1 MADAPRRRK
10 EPENF
15 QMKTYRAGV
24 AAIALMAGFSVTPAH
39 AEFAGKSAGDF
50 MVRARAIAVAPD
62 EDASTTIGGNVS
74 IDNDVVPEVDFTY
87 FITDSIAL
95 ELIAATTKHDVTHN
109 AGIDLGEVSLLPPT
123 LTLQYHFMPK
133 ERLSPYVG
141 AGLNYTIFYN
151 EDVAAGSPVTSI
163 DYDNAFGYALQV
175 GVDYAL
181 NDNWYANLDVK
192 KLFLNTDVSMN
203 GGAITADVDI
213 DPWIVGVG
221 VGYRF

>member
-1 MADAPRRRK
+1 
-10 EPENF
+10 
-15 QMKTYRAGV
+15 MKTYRAGV
-24 AAIALMAGFSVTPAH
+24 AAIALVAGVSAAVPAH

-50 MVRARAIAVAPD
+50 MVRARAIAVVPD

-74 IDNDVVPEVDFTY
+74 ISNDVVPEIDFSY
-87 FITDSIAL
+87 FITDNIAL
-95 ELIAATTKHDVTHN
+95 ELIAATTKHDVSHN

-133 ERLSPYVG
+133 ERFSPYVG
-141 AGLNYTIFYN
+141 AGINYTIFYN
-151 EDVAAGSPVTSI
+151 EDAAAGSAVTDI

-181 NDNWYANLDVK
+181 NDNWYANVDVK

-203 GGAITADVDI
+203 GGTITADVDI
-213 DPWIVGVG
+213 DPWIIGVG

>member
-1 MADAPRRRK
+1 
-10 EPENF
+10 
-15 QMKTYRAGV
+15 MKTYRAGV
-24 AAIALMAGFSVTPAH
+24 AAIALVAGVSAAVPAH

-50 MVRARAIAVAPD
+50 MVRARAIAVVPD

-74 IDNDVVPEVDFTY
+74 ISNDVVPEIDFSY
-87 FITDSIAL
+87 FITDNIAL
-95 ELIAATTKHDVTHN
+95 ELIAATTKHDVSHN

-133 ERLSPYVG
+133 ERFSPYVG
-141 AGLNYTIFYN
+141 AGINYTIFYN
-151 EDVAAGSPVTSI
+151 EDAAPGSAVTDI

-181 NDNWYANLDVK
+181 SDNWYANVDVK

-203 GGAITADVDI
+203 GGTITADVDI
-213 DPWIVGVG
+213 DPWIIGVG

>member
-1 MADAPRRRK
+1 
-10 EPENF
+10 
-15 QMKTYRAGV
+15 MKKYRAGV
-24 AAIALMAGFSVTPAH
+24 AAIALLAGVSAAVPAQ

-50 MVRARAIAVAPD
+50 MVRARAIGVMPD

-74 IDNDVVPEVDFTY
+74 ISNDVVPEVDFTY

-95 ELIAATTKHDVTHN
+95 ELIAATTTHDVSHSF
-109 AGIDLGEVSLLPPT
+109 GIDLGEVSLLPPT

-141 AGLNYTIFYN
+141 AGLNYTFFYN
-151 EDVAAGSPVTSI
+151 EDAAGGPVTSI
-163 DYDNAFGYALQV
+163 DYDNAVGYALQV
-175 GVDYAL
+175 GADYAL
-181 NDNWYANLDVK
+181 NDNWYANVDVK
-192 KLFLNTDVSMN
+192 KIFLSTDVSMN

-221 VGYRF
+221 IGYRF